1 MRLEHPNLGPAQYAL
16 AGQRPDHPAYRA
28 DIDGLRAVAVLSVVL
43 FHAFPSALRGGF
55 TGVDIFFVISGYLI
69 TSILARSLDQGS
81 FTFRDFYARRVR
93 RIFPALAVV
102 MAACL
107 AFGYVAL
114 FPDEFRQLGKHV
126 MGGAGFAANLVLLG
140 EVGYFDTAAETKP
153 LLHLWSL
160 GIEEQ
165 FYILWPVILLAA
177 HRLRWNLWWTSVAIG
192 VLSFVA
198 NIALIRQFP
207 SLTFYVPGTR
217 AWELLAGAALACM
230 TIDPAS
236 RLHRLGQRQRE
247 GIAVA
252 GLMLVLAG
260 AALIAKT
267 RLFPGWLAVVPVA
280 GAVLLIAAGP
290 STAINRWVLGNRL
303 MVWIGLVSYP
313 LYLWHWPLLSYLQII
328 EGKTPAPG
336 QRAIAVGVA
345 LVLAV
350 LTYWLV
356 EKPFRHGARFAR
368 TKVTL
373 LCLAVALSAYAGYYA
388 YKREGLPKR
397 PAITENKSDN
407 TQLVLVEDVANATA
421 CKKKYGFDSLYEY
434 CQQADITRAPTV
446 ALIGDS
452 HGYHVIAGLN
462 KHYGAQGEN
471 FAYFGTRHPYW
482 GLPPGEDPYQQA
494 TQKMLDLV
502 LATPEIRTVVISTHV
517 RLHRQNPD
525 GVKMVEAAR
534 ETLRVYLN
542 AGKQV
547 VILADVPL
555 LDFQPRDCIRRA
567 GIASS
572 ATRQPC
578 AIPREMHEKAVA
590 EDHAILAELV
600 KEFPQVTLIDPARAL
615 CDEQFCYAK
624 RDGVMLYRD
633 NNHLSYLGDL
643 HVGRYVSAE
652 LLAKRTQAPAKALQ

>member
-1 MRLEHPNLGPAQYAL
+1 MRLEHPDLGPAPHAL
-16 AGQRPDHPAYRA
+16 AKHRPDHPAYRA

-43 FHAFPSALRGGF
+43 FHAFPAALRGGF

-69 TSILARSLDQGS
+69 TAILARALDQGS

-102 MAACL
+102 LAACL

-165 FYILWPVILLAA
+165 FYILWPVVLLVA
-177 HRLRWNLWWTSVAIG
+177 HKLRWNLWRTSLVIG
-192 VLSFVA
+192 MLSFLA
-198 NIALIRQFP
+198 NVILIKQFP
-207 SLTFYVPGTR
+207 SVTFYVPGTR

-230 TIDPAS
+230 MLDPAS
-236 RLHRLGQRQRE
+236 RLHRLGHRQRE
-247 GIAVA
+247 GMAVA
-252 GLMLVLAG
+252 GLALVVLG
-260 AALIAKT
+260 AAWIAKT
-267 RLFPGWLAVVPVA
+267 KLFPGWLAAIPVA

-290 STAINRWVLGNRL
+290 ATAVNRFVLGNRL
-303 MVWIGLVSYP
+303 MVWVGLVSYP
-313 LYLWHWPLLSYLQII
+313 LYLWHWPILSYLQII
-328 EGKTPAPG
+328 EGKVPSPAL
-336 QRAIAVGVA
+336 RAAAVGAA
-345 LVLAV
+345 LVLAI

-356 EKPFRHGARFAR
+356 EKPFRHGARRAR
-368 TKVTL
+368 TKVTV
-373 LCLAVALSAYAGYYA
+373 LCLLVATAAYAGYYA
-388 YKREGLPKR
+388 FKRDGLPKR
-397 PAITENKSDN
+397 PAITENHSDN
-407 TQLVLVEDVANATA
+407 TQLVVVEDVANATA
-421 CKKKYGFDSLYEY
+421 CKRKYGFDSLYEY
-434 CQQADITRAPTV
+434 CQQADISRPPTV

-462 KHYGAQGEN
+462 KHYAAQGEN

-494 TQKMLDLV
+494 TQQMLDVV
-502 LATPEIRTVVISTHV
+502 LATPEVRTVVISTHL

-525 GVKMVEAAR
+525 GLRMVEAVR
-534 ETLRVYLN
+534 ETLRVYLK
-542 AGKQV
+542 AGKEV

-578 AIPREMHEKAVA
+578 AIPREVHDKAVA
-590 EDHAILAELV
+590 EDHAIVADLL
-600 KEFPQVTLIDPARAL
+600 KEFPQVTWIDPANAL
-615 CDEQFCYAK
+615 CDDKFCYAK

-643 HVGRYVSAE
+643 HVGQYVSAE
-652 LLAKRTQAPAKALQ
+652 LRAKRSQATAKALQ